1 MVIHLNNKSQQKQI
15 TMANKIS
22 ISDFEFQFL
31 GYGTYKIVY
40 TSPKT
45 GIYHT
50 NITNNMVMID
60 STKNCSNPKI
70 KDLNDLKSF
79 CKRN

>member
-31 GYGTYKIVY
+31 GYGMYKITY
-40 TSPKT
+40 RSPVT
-45 GIYHT
+45 GKLFT
-50 NITNNMVMID
+50 NVTNKMSLID
-60 STKNCSNPKI
+60 ETKNSDCLKV
-70 KDLNDLKSF
+70 KDLNFLKSF
-79 CKRN
+79 CKRK